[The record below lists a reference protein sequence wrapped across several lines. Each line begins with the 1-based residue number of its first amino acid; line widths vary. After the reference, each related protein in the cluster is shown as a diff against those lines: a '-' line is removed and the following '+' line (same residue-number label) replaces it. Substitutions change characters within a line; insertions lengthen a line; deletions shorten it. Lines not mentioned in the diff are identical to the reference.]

1 MRNVL
6 FPHVFQLIGWIM
18 FSVFLVLGVLIQ
30 LDVVG
35 VEFNVRG
42 TVVIDATV
50 IGIALGALFIVC
62 SKERIEDEM
71 TDSIRLASLLKSI
84 YVYVGLLVVCTLFI
98 NGVYYLWFS
107 LYNLILFPIVFVCLF
122 RIEMYRYK
130 KICDNEEQ
138 D

>member
-18 FSVFLVLGVLIQ
+18 FAVFLIVAGLMQFEVIGAGFDIW
-30 LDVVG
+30 
-35 VEFNVRG
+35 G
-42 TVVIDATV
+42 TILNDATV

-71 TDSIRLASLLKSI
+71 TNSIRLASLLKSI

>member
-35 VEFNVRG
+35 VEFNVTG

>member
-1 MRNVL
+1 
-6 FPHVFQLIGWIM
+6 M
-18 FSVFLVLGVLIQ
+18 FSVFLVLGALIQ

-98 NGVYYLWFS
+98 NGVYYLWFA

>member
-1 MRNVL
+1 MKNVL
-6 FPHVFQLIGWIM
+6 FPHVFQLIGWIV
-18 FSVFLVLGVLIQ
+18 FPVFLILGALIQ

-35 VEFNVRG
+35 VEFNVWG

-62 SKERIEDEM
+62 SKEKIEDEM
-71 TDSIRLASLLKSI
+71 TNSIRLASLLKSI
-84 YVYVGLLVVCTLFI
+84 YVYVGLLVACTLFI
-98 NGVYYLWFS
+98 NGVYYLWFA

>member
-18 FSVFLVLGVLIQ
+18 FSVFLVLEALIQ

-98 NGVYYLWFS
+98 NGVYYLWFA